1 MYVTCINKFFF
12 LFQNMYQYSYLFYFF
27 IAIYELKK
35 GGGGYIY
42 EII

>member
-1 MYVTCINKFFF
+1 
-12 LFQNMYQYSYLFYFF
+12 MYQYSYLFYFF